1 MHQRYLSA
9 HVGDLQEGSQV
20 WRRSQTREA
29 GARPA
34 RGDVQSD
41 TTDNP
46 VTTVTVDLQ
55 LGAGDCLLDCG
66 PVLLNF
72 GSLHDQIYGV

>member
-1 MHQRYLSA
+1 MLLKRSR
-9 HVGDLQEGSQV
+9 
-20 WRRSQTREA
+20 RRST
-29 GARPA
+29 G
-34 RGDVQSD
+34 GQSSLAKPD
-41 TTDNP
+41 PGGWRSWGSAMFRATDNP
-46 VTTVTVDLQ
+46 VATVTAD